1 MLRLW
6 PAERQ
11 PVLCTRY
18 SLGADGVI
26 LREGDTDLIVLHK
39 SI

>member
-1 MLRLW
+1 
-6 PAERQ
+6 
-11 PVLCTRY
+11 VCTRY